1 MRRRPGAGL
10 RLESIREKK
19 EFVSAL
25 HPQTPDTQKSSAEMW
40 GNMANEKQKCPM
52 CGTKL
57 KMIDGKMAC
66 KECGYYMRG
75 QDNMESA
82 PSTAQTNSYS
92 QPAAQTNNYTQPK
105 STVQQPVRSY
115 TSAGTEQSGSSN
127 KKKNKTGAIAA
138 TVAGVIGSIILVVV
152 ISLGRSFLFD
162 RLYELWNNMSS
173 NTEENTDKTDT
184 SGNSKDTSNESS
196 THSSKSDILSR
207 TPQSD
212 FFRQLAEIIFDKSYY
227 EISSEEMASVN
238 ALEINKDEYTIYYQV
253 NYETGTSLTFDSS
266 INMSLSDL
274 NCFTGLEWISLIGI
288 SLKKGDLD
296 SLENLYA
303 VYSENTLKELADII
317 PHPENIAYLGTE
329 GSSFFFN
336 RTLEDVRSFPNLE
349 YLTLEDCTYLE
360 DISALEQLVSLK
372 GLYLTKL
379 NDLKDYSIFMKLTGL
394 EELSIQSTQLKSIDF
409 LNVMPN
415 LTYFALEDSDVTN
428 IDALSSCLNLTG
440 LYLMENYSVEDYAP
454 IGELTQLT
462 TLTVFKSTH
471 SPIPSLDKL
480 TALEQA
486 YFKNLWEGELSLVT
500 AAPNI
505 SQLYLEN
512 SYDHRLELLT
522 SLPLEYLGLVD
533 CSLYDTS
540 LESLYSLPLIQ
551 LDMTDSYMWG
561 NIESV
566 FGIPTLEYLCLD
578 RVSCVIDFDNVPD
591 NESLWFLSMN
601 GIKIDTEVY
610 GGLRVP
616 LSGHYDLFEHFPNLE
631 RLLVASTDIDTIEF
645 VEKLPYLE
653 YLDITENRVTSL
665 KPLES
670 LPYFLRVDCGGNT
683 ILETLPEGSYIY
695 VNTESVYRPY

>member
-1 MRRRPGAGL
+1 MRRCPGAGL
-10 RLESIREKK
+10 RLDNLMMSN
-19 EFVSAL
+19 
-25 HPQTPDTQKSSAEMW
+25 AEMRR
-40 GNMANEKQKCPM
+40 NMANEKQKCPM

-57 KMIDGKMAC
+57 KMIDGKMTC

-75 QDNMESA
+75 QDNTESA
-82 PSTAQTNSYS
+82 PSAAQTNNYS
-92 QPAAQTNNYTQPK
+92 QPAAQTNSYAQPG
-105 STVQQPVRSY
+105 SAAQQPVRSY
-115 TSAGTEQSGSSN
+115 NSAGTGQSGSSN
-127 KKKNKTGAIAA
+127 KKKSKTGTIVAS
-138 TVAGVIGSIILVVV
+138 VAGVIGSIFIVVV
-152 ISLGRSFLFD
+152 VALGRSFLFD
-162 RLYELWNNMSS
+162 RLYELWDNISS

-184 SGNSKDTSNESS
+184 SGNSKDDSNKSS

-212 FFRQLAEIIFDKSYY
+212 FFRQLAEVIFDKSYY
-227 EISSEEMASVN
+227 EISSEEMASVT

-253 NYETGTSLTFDSS
+253 NYETGTSLTFNSS
-266 INMSLSDL
+266 INMILSDL

-317 PHPENIAYLGTE
+317 PHPEDIAYLGTE

-336 RTLEDVRSFPNLE
+336 RTLEDVLSFPNLE

-409 LNVMPN
+409 LNVMPD
-415 LTYFALEDSDVTN
+415 LTYFALEDSNVTN

-480 TALEQA
+480 TSLEQA
-486 YFKNLWEGELSLVT
+486 SFKNLWEGELSLVT

-540 LESLYSLPLIQ
+540 LESLHSLPLIQ

-566 FGIPTLEYLCLD
+566 FGIPTLQYLCLD
-578 RVSCVIDFDNVPD
+578 RVSCVIDFDNVPE

-610 GGLRVP
+610 GGSRVS
-616 LSGHYDLFEHFPNLE
+616 LSDHYDLFEHFPNLE
-631 RLLVASTDIDTIEF
+631 RLSVASTDIDSIEF

-670 LPYFLRVDCGGNT
+670 LPYFWRVDCGGNT
-683 ILETLPEGSYIY
+683 ILETLPEDSYIY
-695 VNTESVYRPY
+695 VNNESVYRPY